1 MADSTNIP
9 VTIRSFHPD
18 DQAACRKL
26 YVEGLIHG
34 KIADNDTGFDIDD
47 IAASY
52 MKRPGDHFWVAVT
65 KAGEEVVG
73 MVGVHQ
79 HEEGTGEIRRL
90 RVRQDHQRRGI
101 GSKLMETAVQF
112 CQECGHLKVTLDTF
126 MDREPALKLFE
137 KFHFRLSRSRMVGEK
152 ELMYFYRDLYTGPV
166 KKE

>member
-1 MADSTNIP
+1 MAEPTNIS
-9 VTIRSFHPD
+9 VIIRSFHPE

-26 YVEGLIHG
+26 YVEGLIRG

-52 MKRPGDHFWVAVT
+52 TKKPGDHFWVAVNQ
-65 KAGEEVVG
+65 AGDVVG
-73 MVGVHQ
+73 MIGVHQ

-90 RVRQDHQRRGI
+90 RVRRDQQRRGI

-126 MDREPALKLFE
+126 MDRDPALKLFE
-137 KFHFRLSRSRMVGEK
+137 KFHFRLSRSRTVGEK

-166 KKE
+166 KKD